1 MSWSMGLA
9 TTTFAASRGPEHDGY
24 GFAPSACQRRGRF
37 LGSCC
42 PSDLRPAFSATAR
55 DLVVSLHWRAPN
67 TRLES
72 SRHRDRQSGAD
83 IAVEWLIGAPAGM
96 SLNPENSSTG
106 WPSFGERFKINPG
119 LYSSLDERR
128 GSGQPAHSPSPESQH
143 EIAAHGTWIGG
154 TCQMRLRFRG

>member
-1 MSWSMGLA
+1 MGTVA
-9 TTTFAASRGPEHDGY
+9 VRETFARRIAEYRPNVNNNPQAVGGQRTSSIGAADETDKLVHVTRGIVGV
-24 GFAPSACQRRGRF
+24 FR
-37 LGSCC
+37 
-42 PSDLRPAFSATAR
+42 ATAMPE
-55 DLVVSLHWRAPN
+55 V
-67 TRLES
+67 
-72 SRHRDRQSGAD
+72 
-83 IAVEWLIGAPAGM
+83 AVPFSFRRAPAGM